1 MVPSTDQDTF
11 LGLKLKTLFTLKLFS
26 QGPSM
31 KKLYYAASLLILGTF
46 LIISPVS
53 ASLEDP
59 KKAETPA
66 VSETEKKPDLSQD
79 GTDIQKKAEV
89 ARKEIV
95 ATVNGVP
102 INMYDLT
109 GMMNRVTK
117 AYYSNVKNPN
127 PETTLIIKR
136 RALDRLI
143 FEELAVKEAVEQG
156 IKINPEDVQKVIDNL
171 KMAYVDDKGYQNYLD
186 GIGITEEQLRQ
197 RITHSRLLEGIT
209 GREVYQKVSIEQDD
223 VEKMYKEYKE
233 AGKLQK
239 ADEFFVHEILVMAG
253 KDAAETRANG
263 DRMLAL
269 LKKNDYD
276 FNKLLLDGTFIV
288 REVRIHKEKYPVIYE
303 KMLTMKVDEFSP
315 VVKDG
320 DSYHIFKVLKN
331 NLARD
336 MTREEARAFIEDRL
350 APYSQ
355 KKRHAE
361 WATKLLKG
369 SNIVYLDEDIKK
381 MEQEEKIKAET
392 VQLE

>member
-1 MVPSTDQDTF
+1 
-11 LGLKLKTLFTLKLFS
+11 
-26 QGPSM
+26 M

-369 SNIVYLDEDIKK
+369 SNIAYLDEDIKK

-392 VQLE
+392 VQQE